1 MSAPTI
7 PTCPLGLTADD
18 LSAWRDHALNAAD
31 ERRITSHTGSCPAC
45 QRTIAAHAALAA
57 ALQADQPP
65 APDPRNWSR
74 LHARINGERLAHT
87 RGATAARHAPRRAI
101 WGSLGAAAAVLLISA
116 LFISL
121 FQQQAQRRGATSQRK
136 TAAATPPAL
145 TAVPPTAPIAGP
157 TLDWQTHTAPAS
169 VIPPPGNQTY
179 DNGFAFSPTD
189 AKTAYICATTNAINA
204 PNTIWATHDG
214 AATWT
219 HVSDIPYAGEVA
231 QCSITVDASDPQ
243 RLNVILSEEGPNFQA
258 IVTNVISDD
267 GGKSWRTL
275 SDDIQLVGLDTRSGV
290 SVAVTTPWD
299 FATSA
304 TTPGQAGRRPQLSVS
319 RDDWRTWQPI
329 DGALTAQGMFVEK
342 AWRRPG
348 DGALLVEAM
357 TRVASVTPTSA
368 SSTDAPPLAVYTYS
382 LWQST
387 DLGASWS
394 QFPTP
399 ANFGG
404 DYDYVVAQPQGSDP
418 WRVCGFQRVGGSATP
433 TGLIGCTSDGG
444 QTWTA
449 RPLPA
454 LKEPCGAGCLKQQ
467 QTIGAGG
474 GALLSDG
481 SLITTFYAGPQSS
494 DVVETLSMF
503 HIFRLAPGASQWQD
517 LGPAPNNGLIVLDT
531 SPTGTLV
538 SVSGGGSLDGVG
550 GSIVGHLGGDIP
562 NRGELAFATL
572 P

>member
-18 LSAWRDHALNAAD
+18 LSAWRDHALSVAD
-31 ERRITSHTGSCPAC
+31 EQRITSHTRGCPAC

-74 LHARINGERLAHT
+74 LHARINGERLART
-87 RGATAARHAPRRAI
+87 PSAPTARRTPRRAI
-101 WGSLGAAAAVLLISA
+101 WGGLGAAAAVLLISA

-121 FQQQAQRRGATSQRK
+121 FEQQAQRRGATSQRK
-136 TAAATPPAL
+136 AVVAATPPAL

-157 TLDWQTHTAPAS
+157 ALGWQTHLAPAS
-169 VIPPPGNQTY
+169 VIPPPGNQFY

-204 PNTIWATHDG
+204 PIAIWATHDG

-219 HVSDIPYAGEVA
+219 HVSDLPYISEIAECNV
-231 QCSITVDASDPQ
+231 SVDAADPL
-243 RLNVILSEEGPNFQA
+243 RLNVIVSEQSVPSYL
-258 IVTNVISDD
+258 SDD
-267 GGKSWRTL
+267 GGKTWRTL
-275 SDDIQLVGLDTRSGV
+275 SDDMQLVGLDTRSGV
-290 SVAVTTPWD
+290 SVAITTPWD
-299 FATSA
+299 FARPGPINPSA
-304 TTPGQAGRRPQLSVS
+304 PQRQPQLSVS

-329 DGALTAQGMFVEK
+329 NGALAAQGMIVEK

-348 DGALLVEAM
+348 DGALLVEAA
-357 TRVASVTPTSA
+357 TRVASVTPTGA
-368 SSTDAPPLAVYTYS
+368 SSTGAPPFAVYTYS
-382 LWQST
+382 LWQSA

-394 QFPTP
+394 RVPTP
-399 ANFGG
+399 ANFG
-404 DYDYVVAQPQGSDP
+404 DAYDYVVAQPLSSDP
-418 WRVCGFQRVGGSATP
+418 WRVCGFQRVGSGATQS
-433 TGLIGCTSDGG
+433 GLIGCTSDGG

-467 QTIGAGG
+467 ETLGAGG
-474 GALLSDG
+474 SALLSDG
-481 SLITTFYAGPQSS
+481 SLVTIFYAGPQRA
-494 DVVETLSMF
+494 DVIENLSMF
-503 HIFRLAPGASQWQD
+503 HIFRLAPEASQWQD
-517 LGPAPNNGLIVLDT
+517 LGSQPGNALLLIGAP
-531 SPTGTLV
+531 PTGTLV
-538 SVSGGGSLDGVG
+538 GYSGGGSLDGLG
-550 GSIVGHLGGDIP
+550 GEIVGQMGGYIP
-562 NRGELAFATL
+562 NRGALAIATL